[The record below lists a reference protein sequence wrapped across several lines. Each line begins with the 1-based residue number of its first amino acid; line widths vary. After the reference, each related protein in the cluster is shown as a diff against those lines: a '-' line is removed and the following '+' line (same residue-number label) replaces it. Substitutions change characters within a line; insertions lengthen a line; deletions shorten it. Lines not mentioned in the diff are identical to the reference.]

1 MANTVELIVFTNENC
16 EKCDEFKKW
25 LDDRYV
31 TYLEKDIHDAALDKL
46 LVSEAMAASAE
57 VGMAMPVAVLGG
69 IGMTPEKVKKC
80 EDTGLLP
87 TVIGCLLVLLT
98 TAGCNPIFPLL

>member
-1 MANTVELIVFTNENC
+1 MFTNEEC
-16 EKCDEFKKW
+16 DKCDEFKEW
-25 LDDRYV
+25 LDDRHVLY
-31 TYLEKDIHDAALDKL
+31 TEKDIHDPELDRL

-80 EDTGLLP
+80 EGTGLLP
-87 TVIGCLLVLLT
+87 TIIGCLLILLT
-98 TAGCNPIFPLL
+98 TAGCNPLFPLL